1 MDDAD
6 RARDLRAR
14 AGRIRD
20 QGRKLKARADSLPPG
35 AMREMLAAQAKILAD
50 GAYDLE
56 TQALALAP
64 PLGTA

>member
-1 MDDAD
+1 MNDTD

-20 QGRKLKARADSLPPG
+20 QSRKLKARADSLPPG
-35 AMREMLAAQAKILAD
+35 AMREMLAGQAKIMAD